1 MKDNPNFTF
10 LSIANIKFLV
20 PFVIALCGFG
30 VKFKNYFL
38 VKFPVILIIFMVL
51 FLFSGKFSFLYSK
64 DTIFFIRT
72 LLFFGLLVFSL
83 GVLLEWEIH
92 IDIKSSIEYEENKTL
107 LYY

>member
-1 MKDNPNFTF
+1 MDIKLIEKRHRSKLRLIFGFEILLLGVGFLTYLHMKDNPNFTF

-64 DTIFFIRT
+64 K
-72 LLFFGLLVFSL
+72 
-83 GVLLEWEIH
+83 EI
-92 IDIKSSIEYEENKTL
+92 
-107 LYY
+107 